1 MRDFRRSFLAACVLS
16 LASLSGHS
24 IALGLEQPP
33 AAMSD
38 VHVDTVVDSVLP
50 EAPEQ
55 TLPVQQLLL
64 FVNVF
69 EQLKANYVDD
79 VTDETMINNAIK
91 GMLSGLDPHSEFYD
105 AEAYQ
110 KVQETTTGSFAGLG
124 VEVVSEDGLIRVIS
138 PMDGSPAKKA
148 GIEAGDLII
157 KIDSTAVQSIDVAKA
172 VDMLKGDPGTEVTL
186 TIIREKERSPLTFTV
201 VRDIIK
207 TESIKSELIDD
218 AFGYVRLSQFQDR
231 SAEEMRTAINE
242 LMQQARAKKSSL
254 KGLVLDL
261 RNNPG
266 GVLDQAVGISDLFLE
281 SGLVVYTQ
289 GKSPETRIDF
299 AATEGDILNGAPL
312 IVLINGGSASASEIV
327 AGALQDQ
334 KRAIIA
340 GEKSFGKGSVQ
351 TVVNLMDGQGMKY
364 TTALYYT
371 PSGRSIQGEG
381 IVPNIELLSLN
392 VDSENNSNF
401 IREEN
406 LAKHLNKNG
415 DGDQTITT
423 FAQSKKTREIAVVDN
438 QLYEAL
444 NLLKSLIFMQENT
457 Q

>member
-1 MRDFRRSFLAACVLS
+1 M
-16 LASLSGHS
+16 
-24 IALGLEQPP
+24 ALGLEQPP

-38 VHVDTVVDSVLP
+38 VHVDNVIDSVLP

-105 AEAYQ
+105 AEAYK

-172 VDMLKGDPGTEVTL
+172 VDMLKGEPGTEVTL
-186 TIIREKERSPLTFTV
+186 TVIREKERAPLTFTV

-266 GVLDQAVGISDLFLE
+266 GVLDQAVGISDLFIE

-423 FAQSKKTREIAVVDN
+423 FTQSKKTREIAVVDN

>member
-1 MRDFRRSFLAACVLS
+1 MRDFRRSLLVAAVLS
-16 LASLSGHS
+16 LVSLSGHS
-24 IALGLEQPP
+24 VALGLEQPP

-38 VHVDTVVDSVLP
+38 VHVDNVIDSVLP

-105 AEAYQ
+105 AEAYK

-172 VDMLKGDPGTEVTL
+172 VDMLKGEPGTEVTL
-186 TIIREKERSPLTFTV
+186 TVIREKERAPLTFTV

-231 SAEEMRTAINE
+231 SAEEMRTAIN
-242 LMQQARAKKSSL
+242 
-254 KGLVLDL
+254 
-261 RNNPG
+261 
-266 GVLDQAVGISDLFLE
+266 
-281 SGLVVYTQ
+281 
-289 GKSPETRIDF
+289 
-299 AATEGDILNGAPL
+299 
-312 IVLINGGSASASEIV
+312 
-327 AGALQDQ
+327 
-334 KRAIIA
+334 
-340 GEKSFGKGSVQ
+340 
-351 TVVNLMDGQGMKY
+351 
-364 TTALYYT
+364 
-371 PSGRSIQGEG
+371 
-381 IVPNIELLSLN
+381 
-392 VDSENNSNF
+392 
-401 IREEN
+401 
-406 LAKHLNKNG
+406 
-415 DGDQTITT
+415 
-423 FAQSKKTREIAVVDN
+423 
-438 QLYEAL
+438 
-444 NLLKSLIFMQENT
+444 
-457 Q
+457 